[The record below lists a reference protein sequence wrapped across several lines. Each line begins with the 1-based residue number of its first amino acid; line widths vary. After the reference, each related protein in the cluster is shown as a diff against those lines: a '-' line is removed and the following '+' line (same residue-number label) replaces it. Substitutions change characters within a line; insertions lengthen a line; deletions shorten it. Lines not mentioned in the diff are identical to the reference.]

1 VDKNETIMIFA
12 DMNSS
17 SCCFVPDDV
26 PILKV
31 LKEQQ
36 IVKKQECGKNKS
48 TRKSLQE
55 KESHLQLMRSEIT
68 EADSKHIGDIGDSR
82 NRIKEIREVKL

>member
-26 PILKV
+26 PNLKV

-36 IVKKQECGKNKS
+36 IVKEQEYVEKINQLEKVSKRKN
-48 TRKSLQE
+48 L
-55 KESHLQLMRSEIT
+55 I
-68 EADSKHIGDIGDSR
+68 
-82 NRIKEIREVKL
+82 